1 LDSSQLH
8 AVNHALQN
16 RPLALI
22 HGPPGTGKTMTL
34 VEVILQLCKLNPHSR
49 ILVCGPSHVSVDNI
63 LERIFPFASEL
74 ALNLVR
80 VGHPAR
86 MLDAVTRHS
95 LDVLCF
101 QDEQSEIVRDLRS
114 EIDALVRKLFFS
126 KQRIPDRRANLELLS
141 ELRKD
146 LKARERKLVHQIID
160 QAASQRRNTIIFST
174 LTGVGGKTLIV

>member
-1 LDSSQLH
+1 
-8 AVNHALQN
+8 
-16 RPLALI
+16 
-22 HGPPGTGKTMTL
+22 
-34 VEVILQLCKLNPHSR
+34 LNPHSR

-63 LERIFPFASEL
+63 LERISPFASEL